1 MAGKTTHGWDFEEI
15 PEDEIQAVRRGRK
28 SNVDPALVDGLRTLT
43 PGRAIRIPSQKL
55 DPTAANYRTEKARVS
70 ASLRVAMRAAGH
82 TSFAIIFS
90 PDGVPQI
97 RLK

>member
-1 MAGKTTHGWDFEEI
+1 MAGKTTNGWDFEEI

-28 SNVDPALVDGLRTLT
+28 STVDPALVDGLRTLT

-55 DPTAANYRTEKARVS
+55 DPKSANYRTEKARVS

-82 TSFAIIFS
+82 TAFAIIFS